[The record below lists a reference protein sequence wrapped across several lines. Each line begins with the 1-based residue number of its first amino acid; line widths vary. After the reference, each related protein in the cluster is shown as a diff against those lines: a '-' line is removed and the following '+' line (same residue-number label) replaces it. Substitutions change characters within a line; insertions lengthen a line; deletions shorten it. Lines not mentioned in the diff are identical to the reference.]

1 MAQKNATPTREQQE
15 ALRKNGLDPLYWV
28 VTKEFPMS
36 MIAHNRQTGERRM
49 IDKKEVGKWF

>member
-1 MAQKNATPTREQQE
+1 MMAQKNATPTREQQE

-36 MIAHNRQTGERRM
+36 MIAHNRQTGEWRL
-49 IDKKEVGKWF
+49 IDK